1 MKKLI
6 YILFIATLLFTSCDE
21 YLDEK
26 PDRNKQEI
34 EYVSDINLLL
44 DQTYGGFISD
54 INFSNTGGD
63 QTYYQ
68 GVYNFVGRWLYFPD
82 IQESVWKDDM
92 SSVNNSSWTNAYE
105 AIWFTNF
112 VINSIGSLE
121 GDADEKA
128 NLIAEVHLIKAY
140 KQFNLALKHCLYPS
154 SANAEEMGIP
164 LKNETEFGLTTVRA
178 SLGETFE
185 QIEADLIEGLKI
197 DKPRTDS
204 WRESDASAAALAAR
218 IYLYMHDFDKAKQY
232 AEKAVSL
239 HSTMINVENIELSR
253 TYDGTYTASTS
264 GILAYS
270 KEFYSSWESQYK
282 IYYDGETGYYMTPSA
297 NLLAAYEPTD
307 LRLQYFYSDAL
318 FSTYYG
324 LTENNMLY
332 TRNGTLMTGTD
343 VAEMY
348 LILAECAARNND
360 FTTCMQ
366 NVELV
371 RVNRFAA
378 ADYTSLP
385 VPSSEK
391 DAVELIANE
400 RWREFP
406 FTSLR
411 WYDVKRLN
419 AEGLVDPIIL
429 SKDYF
434 EVGETAI
441 DFGTPKVYTL
451 EPNSRKYAR
460 PIPKEV
466 ISLTRGS
473 VVQNTY

>member
-1 MKKLI
+1 MKKSI
-6 YILFIATLLFTSCDE
+6 YILFLTALIFTSCDD

-26 PDRNKQEI
+26 PDKSNQEI
-34 EYVSDINLLL
+34 EYVSDIDLLL
-44 DQTYGGFISD
+44 DKTYNGFISD
-54 INFSNTGGD
+54 INFSNTCGD
-63 QTYYQ
+63 QMYHQ
-68 GVYNFVGRWLYFPD
+68 PIYNVFGPWLSFPD
-82 IQESVWKDDM
+82 IQESVWRDEI
-92 SSVNNSSWTNAYE
+92 SSVSDNSWSEAYK

-112 VINSIGSLE
+112 VINTIGSLE

-154 SANAEEMGIP
+154 DANREEMGIP
-164 LKNETEFGLTTVRA
+164 LKNETEFGQFTERA
-178 SLGETFE
+178 SLEATFE
-185 QIEADLIEGLKI
+185 QIEFDLVEGLKI
-197 DKPRTDS
+197 DKKRTDS

-218 IYLYMHDFDKAKQY
+218 FYLYMQDFAKAKQY

-239 HSTMINVENIELSR
+239 HSTMINAEDIELVPYIGGSFR
-253 TYDGTYTASTS
+253 SKTS
-264 GILAYS
+264 SISAYS
-270 KEFYSSWESQYK
+270 PEFYTSWESQYK
-282 IYYDGETGYYMTPSA
+282 MYYDGATGFNMTPSTDLVAKYAA
-297 NLLAAYEPTD
+297 ND
-307 LRLQYFYSDAL
+307 LRLQYFYSDAY
-318 FSTYYG
+318 FNFYFG
-324 LTENNMLY
+324 IPENNLTY
-332 TRNGTLMTGTD
+332 NKNGTLVTGTD

-348 LILAECAARNND
+348 LILAECAARDND

-366 NVELV
+366 NVEKV

-378 ADYTSLP
+378 ADYAALA
-385 VPSSEK
+385 VPSSLNEAISIVTDEK
-391 DAVELIANE
+391 
-400 RWREFP
+400 WREFP

-419 AEGLVDPIIL
+419 AEGLVDPITI

-441 DFGTPKVYTL
+441 DFDSPKVYTL

-466 ISLTRGS
+466 IILTEGS
-473 VVQNTY
+473 VEQNTY